1 MNQPLNKT
9 LGYVIGSV
17 ILAPQLGYQLGAW
30 KLMAILIGV
39 PLMVAGSLKLAGYE
53 APSQPKPRECIRY
66 ETQTKDVVLS
76 DLSSARMTA
85 QFCVEWEKR

>member
-1 MNQPLNKT
+1 MIDNKV
-9 LGYVIGSV
+9 LGMILGSYAGAPTIGYHLGARKFLAIFFGVIG
-17 ILAPQLGYQLGAW
+17 
-30 KLMAILIGV
+30 GV
-39 PLMVAGSLKLAGYE
+39 AALSRIFGYE
-53 APSQPKPRECIRY
+53 APPPPKPRECVRY